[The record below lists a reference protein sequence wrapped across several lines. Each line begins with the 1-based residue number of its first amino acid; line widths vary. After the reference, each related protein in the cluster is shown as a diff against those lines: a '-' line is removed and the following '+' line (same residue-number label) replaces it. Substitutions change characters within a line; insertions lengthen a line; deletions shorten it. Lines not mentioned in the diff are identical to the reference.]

1 MSFAVGVDI
10 GGTSVKIGCW
20 EHGDPL
26 IWRNGLPVPQD
37 TDGIAVAAAIAALIR
52 ECLPSPDARPACI
65 GVGTCGMVHRGRI
78 LMSPNTPWDEV
89 PLTDYLRGQFGC
101 AVQVLNDAD
110 AYLLGVMQDE
120 AETQRIACGF
130 TLGTGLGTAIWL
142 GDRLLGTMSGTSPE
156 GGHITLDMHGE
167 PANTGIPGSFESL
180 CCITAIQRYY
190 LEAGGSNISPEMI
203 ATAASNGE
211 QAARDAWFI
220 GFTAD
225 YVTGV
230 WMGYDDNTPLTG
242 VTGGG
247 LPAEIWHEVMARVE
261 DGVPPTPLPMANP
274 GDYVMQPDYGVYPN
288 TRPLPQPTQPGRQRP
303 SGTEGFLVDLLGAIL
318 RGGN

>member
-211 QAARDAWFI
+211 QAARDAWFHYGECLGAGLGSFANVFYPQRMYI
-220 GFTAD
+220 
-225 YVTGV
+225 
-230 WMGYDDNTPLTG
+230 
-242 VTGGG
+242 GGG
-247 LPAEIWHEVMARVE
+247 LAEAREHFMPAAYQRLRRHCLKTTEVPEIIFPADNATAIAWGSVRFLA
-261 DGVPPTPLPMANP
+261 G
-274 GDYVMQPDYGVYPN
+274 
-288 TRPLPQPTQPGRQRP
+288 
-303 SGTEGFLVDLLGAIL
+303 STEGQQA
-318 RGGN
+318 